1 MDNDTNDIKDK
12 AKATF
17 ASLPRLTP
25 AGWRVM
31 TVTLADGGPHRVDP
45 PLDRRLEA
53 AGMIAADGWRWR
65 ATDKG
70 LEAVRALTAMAGDPD
85 ARIPVAVRR
94 ILARTAPAALADD
107 PDRETRTTAAVHL
120 PADDPDRLRRLAQS
134 PDPEIRATAA
144 NRLPEELL
152 DAAFAGERD
161 PDVLATLIR
170 RDPAW
175 AARNL
180 ERLIGLTDGEPV
192 PAALL
197 ASLPGLDAHAVHL
210 LAAHHVAPGSLWLTH
225 DPDGD
230 DDTPLSDDDAAN
242 LLKDAN
248 AGLARLA
255 LERNPGRVTHDL
267 AAHWCATAADGVIAV
282 LLSHDARHGGGL
294 VDKTMVATLVGRAD
308 PDIDLRLAR
317 HIDLLDD
324 AQLDTILER
333 ADGGTADTLYMAAG
347 RRRWTDRQLTLL
359 DAKCGPNSRFRDD
372 MATAAL
378 LLSHLGYDGE
388 HDGPLTLIRPLLA
401 D

>member
-1 MDNDTNDIKDK
+1 MDTNDNNK

-17 ASLPRLTP
+17 ASLPPLTP

-53 AGMIAADGWRWR
+53 AGMIAAEGWRWR
-65 ATDKG
+65 ATDRG
-70 LEAVRALTAMAGDPD
+70 LDAVRALTAMAGDPE
-85 ARIPVAVRR
+85 AHIPVAVRR
-94 ILARTAPAALADD
+94 VLARTAPAALVND

-120 PADDPDRLRRLAQS
+120 PADDPARLRRLAQS

-144 NRLPEELL
+144 NRLPEELF
-152 DAAFAGERD
+152 DAAFDGETD
-161 PDVLATLIR
+161 PTVLIR
-170 RDPAW
+170 LVRRSPAW

-180 ERLIGLTDGEPV
+180 ERLIGYTDGEPV
-192 PAALL
+192 LAALL
-197 ASLPGLDAHAVHL
+197 ASTPGLDAHAVHQ
-210 LAAHHVAPGSLWLTH
+210 LAAHRIAPGSLWLAH

-230 DDTPLSDDDAAN
+230 DDAPLTDDDATA
-242 LLKDAN
+242 LLRDAN

-255 LERNPGRVTHDL
+255 LERNPGRVTHAV

-282 LLSHDARHGGGL
+282 LLSHDARHGAGL
-294 VDKTMVATLVGRAD
+294 VDRTMVATLVGRAD

-324 AQLDTILER
+324 AQIDAILER

-347 RRRWTDRQLTLL
+347 RRRWTDHELALL

-372 MATAAL
+372 LATAAHL
-378 LLSHLGYDGE
+378 LARLGYDGE
-388 HDGPLTLIRPLLA
+388 HDGPLALIRPLLA